1 MQLRKDLVLC
11 MTFKD
16 HLATQLL
23 DIIKGHPEWASFVIR
38 LTALAESLVL
48 SLLFPGTA
56 ILVAAGTLISEGVL
70 DDFLDETPEAEALEA
85 ASRIA
90 RQKIF
95 LRNST
100 RQQIGPQNDPE
111 KTFG

>member
-1 MQLRKDLVLC
+1 MGVVRHPAYGISGIL
-11 MTFKD
+11 
-16 HLATQLL
+16 LAA
-23 DIIKGHPEWASFVIR
+23 KFCYFRE
-38 LTALAESLVL
+38 ALSC
-48 SLLFPGTA
+48 
-56 ILVAAGTLISEGVL
+56 AGTLIAEGVL

-90 RQKIF
+90 RQKVL

-111 KTFG
+111 KSLRLS

>member
-1 MQLRKDLVLC
+1 MQLRKNLVLC

-38 LTALAESLVL
+38 LTALAEL
-48 SLLFPGTA
+48 SLLFSGTA
-56 ILVAAGTLISEGVL
+56 ILVAAGTLAEGVL

-90 RQKIF
+90 RQKVF

>member
-1 MQLRKDLVLC
+1 MQLRKNLVLC

-56 ILVAAGTLISEGVL
+56 ILVAAGTLIAEGV
-70 DDFLDETPEAEALEA
+70 FLDETPEAEALEA

-90 RQKIF
+90 RQKVF

>member
-1 MQLRKDLVLC
+1 
-11 MTFKD
+11 MT
-16 HLATQLL
+16 
-23 DIIKGHPEWASFVIR
+23 
-38 LTALAESLVL
+38 
-48 SLLFPGTA
+48 
-56 ILVAAGTLISEGVL
+56 
-70 DDFLDETPEAEALEA
+70 LDETPEAEALEA

>member
-1 MQLRKDLVLC
+1 MQLRKNLVLC

-48 SLLFPGTA
+48 SLLFSGTA
-56 ILVAAGTLISEGVL
+56 ILVAAGTLAEGVL

-90 RQKIF
+90 RQKVF

>member
-1 MQLRKDLVLC
+1 MQLRKNLVLC

-48 SLLFPGTA
+48 SLLFSGTA
-56 ILVAAGTLISEGVL
+56 ILVAAGTLADGVL

-90 RQKIF
+90 RQKVF

>member
-48 SLLFPGTA
+48 SLLFPGA
-56 ILVAAGTLISEGVL
+56 NASIGLVGAFCCHALIGL
-70 DDFLDETPEAEALEA
+70 
-85 ASRIA
+85 
-90 RQKIF
+90 
-95 LRNST
+95 
-100 RQQIGPQNDPE
+100 
-111 KTFG
+111 